1 MGDFKDILKSEAQKH
16 RIQLSPEN
24 VQEFSEFRTEL
35 LKWNEKVNLTNIT
48 KPKDFAKKHIVDSLI
63 LTKYIDI
70 GSNAKVIDIGTG
82 AGIPGLIIKIYR
94 PDIDLTLVESISKK
108 TKFIDWIVQ
117 DMNFTNVKVINDRA
131 ENVGHDMV
139 YREKYDIVVA
149 RAVSA
154 LNTLLEYCLPFAKT
168 GGIFVAMKGGA
179 PEDELHASKR
189 ALKLLGGNLEK
200 CHKYTLNDL
209 ERSLVVVLKTRVCP
223 KKYPRKPGMPKKT
236 PL

>member
-1 MGDFKDILKSEAQKH
+1 M
-16 RIQLSPEN
+16 
-24 VQEFSEFRTEL
+24 
-35 LKWNEKVNLTNIT
+35 NLTNIT

-108 TKFIDWIVQ
+108 TKFIDWIVK
-117 DMNFTNVKVINDRA
+117 MNFTNVKVINDRSRKT
-131 ENVGHDMV
+131 GHDMV

-154 LNTLLEYCLPFAKT
+154 LNALLEYCLPLPKPV
-168 GGIFVAMKGGA
+168 IFVAMKGGA
-179 PEDELHASKR
+179 GR
-189 ALKLLGGNLEK
+189 
-200 CHKYTLNDL
+200 
-209 ERSLVVVLKTRVCP
+209 
-223 KKYPRKPGMPKKT
+223 
-236 PL
+236 